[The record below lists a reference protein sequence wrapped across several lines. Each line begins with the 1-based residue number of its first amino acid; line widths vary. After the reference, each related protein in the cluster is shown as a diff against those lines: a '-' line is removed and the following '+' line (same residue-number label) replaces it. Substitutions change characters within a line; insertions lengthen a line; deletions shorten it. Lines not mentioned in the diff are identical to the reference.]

1 MNKITFD
8 KLDKMD
14 FRSNEAYKIL
24 RTNILFSG
32 SKIKAIGLTSCI
44 PGEGK
49 TSVSINLA
57 RAFADIG
64 KKVVFI
70 NADMRKSVMAGRY
83 HIKNIENGLSHYL
96 SGQCL
101 YEECLCETNIE
112 NLYFVD
118 AGPVPPNPAE
128 LLGSEQFAEL
138 MVNCRRDF
146 DYIIIDTPPLGSVID
161 SAIVAKQLDGVALV
175 MENNKISYKF
185 AQKVKEQ
192 LEQSNCRILGV
203 IINKVESG
211 KKGYYGKYYGKY
223 YGRYYGV
230 YNNGDED

>member
-96 SGQCL
+96 SGQ
-101 YEECLCETNIE
+101 
-112 NLYFVD
+112 
-118 AGPVPPNPAE
+118 
-128 LLGSEQFAEL
+128 
-138 MVNCRRDF
+138 
-146 DYIIIDTPPLGSVID
+146 
-161 SAIVAKQLDGVALV
+161 
-175 MENNKISYKF
+175 KIFISLTQDLF
-185 AQKVKEQ
+185 LRIRQSFLA
-192 LEQSNCRILGV
+192 QSNLQ
-203 IINKVESG
+203 S
-211 KKGYYGKYYGKY
+211 
-223 YGRYYGV
+223 
-230 YNNGDED
+230 

>member
-1 MNKITFD
+1 MKKITFD

-83 HIKNIENGLSHYL
+83 HIKNIENGLSHYF
-96 SGQCL
+96 
-101 YEECLCETNIE
+101 I
-112 NLYFVD
+112 D